1 MQIHDYHDPPHPH
14 SSQQIEKMSAPPK
27 TATKPKASTSK
38 AAPVEKVSEKPVDA
52 AKPKSDAAAAKP
64 TEPKAQ

>member
-27 TATKPKASTSK
+27 TATKPKATQSIGHYDL
-38 AAPVEKVSEKPVDA
+38 EKNIGEGNF
-52 AKPKSDAAAAKP
+52 AKVRLAKH
-64 TEPKAQ
+64 TITGQQVRL